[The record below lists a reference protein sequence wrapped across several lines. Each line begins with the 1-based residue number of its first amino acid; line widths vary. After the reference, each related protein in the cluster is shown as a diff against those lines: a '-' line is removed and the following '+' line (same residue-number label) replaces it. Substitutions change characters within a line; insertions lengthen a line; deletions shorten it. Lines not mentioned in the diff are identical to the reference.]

1 MKMKKFRAKINA
13 PFVKKDKIYE
23 VDDKGFYG
31 MNLSH
36 SYYEIMLNNYPDLFE
51 PVEEKSNKDKWYEAF
66 YLIAIKEVYKE
77 ENKEKKLSEIR
88 ADILEKIAKVLDDHG
103 HIAHHIYKEV
113 CGEG

>member
-1 MKMKKFRAKINA
+1 MKKFRAKINA

-51 PVEEKSNKDKWYEAF
+51 PVEEKSDQEKWLEVLMGYYPYTKKGKDRDFKTLAAN
-66 YLIAIKEVYKE
+66 L
-77 ENKEKKLSEIR
+77 
-88 ADILEKIAKVLDDHG
+88 VLLGYNPDQ
-103 HIAHHIYKEV
+103 IYKEV
-113 CGEG
+113 FGEG